1 MVSPSQRRAVVEEAR
16 KQLGVSER
24 RACAGLGF
32 ARSTQRYQ
40 TRKNDDPLRERLKA
54 IAAERRRFGYRRLH
68 ILLERE
74 GHVVNHKKL
83 YRLYREEG
91 LAVRR
96 RKGRKRAIGTRQPLP
111 VPDMAGQVWSLDFM
125 HDALYDGR
133 RIRILGIM
141 DQCSRECLALI
152 VDTSLSGERVVREL
166 DKLIKRHGK
175 PKVIVSDNGTE
186 LTSKAVLK
194 WSSAQDIDWH
204 YITAGK
210 PSENGFTESLNGKI
224 RDECLNEHL
233 FTSLHEARQIVEE
246 WRIDYNTVRPHSS
259 LGYKTP
265 AEFIAATAV
274 NQWEKE
280 GGTCVIQ
287 TQGLQHCQDSP

>member
-1 MVSPSQRRAVVEEAR
+1 M
-16 KQLGVSER
+16 
-24 RACAGLGF
+24 GF
-32 ARSTQRYQ
+32 SRSTQRYQ
-40 TRKNDDPLRERLKA
+40 TRKNDTALRDRLKA

-74 GHVVNHKKL
+74 GHKVNHKKL

-111 VPDMAGQVWSLDFM
+111 VPDIAGQVWSLDFM

-133 RIRILGIM
+133 RIRLLGIM
-141 DQCSRECLALI
+141 DQCSRECLTLI

-166 DKLIKRHGK
+166 DKLIKTHGK

-194 WSSAQDIDWH
+194 WSSAHGIDWH

-233 FTSLHEARQIVEE
+233 FTSLHEARQIVEA

-265 AEFIAATAV
+265 AEFIAANTAEWAV
-274 NQWEKE
+274 GKQKSCCNPKPP
-280 GGTCVIQ
+280 
-287 TQGLQHCQDSP
+287 LQSAQDSP

>member
-1 MVSPSQRRAVVEEAR
+1 MVSPSQRRQAVADVREAH
-16 KQLGVSER
+16 GVSER
-24 RACAGLGF
+24 RACVGLGF
-32 ARSTQRYQ
+32 ARSTQRYK
-40 TRKNDDPLRERLKA
+40 TCKDDDPLRKRLKA

-141 DQCSRECLALI
+141 DQCSRECLTLV

-166 DKLIKRHGK
+166 DKLIKIHGK

-280 GGTCVIQ
+280 RETCVIQ
-287 TQGLQHCQDSP
+287 TQALQHCQDSP